1 MVETKNITDYATIR
15 NRDEWA
21 SALVTA
27 EFLT

>member
-1 MVETKNITDYATIR
+1 MVETKNITEYATVR

-21 SALVTA
+21 STLVAA

>member
-1 MVETKNITDYATIR
+1 MVETKNITEYATVR

-21 SALVTA
+21 SALVAA